1 MSQIRIARRYA
12 NALIGIAQEKK
23 ELVRVGEDFRLIQ
36 DLTKESRDFQL
47 FLKSPVIS
55 KDRKVSIFKEMFG
68 NQIHAISLSFLEFLV
83 EKGREAVLPM
93 IISQFFAVMDENLG
107 IVSIDVCAAVDLSKH
122 QQAEIE
128 SRFARIARKKVRAT
142 YSVDKQLLGGFVVK
156 VGDTMFDG
164 SVKQQLRLLRERFAE
179 GGGSN

>member
-12 NALIGIAQEKK
+12 DALIGIALEKK
-23 ELVRVGEDFRLIQ
+23 ELLRVGEDFQMIQ

-55 KDRKVSIFKEMFG
+55 KEKKISIFEEMLG
-68 NQIHAISLSFLEFLV
+68 TRIHPIVLSFLRFLV
-83 EKGREAVLPM
+83 EKGREGILPA
-93 IISQFFAVMDENLG
+93 IITQFFAAMDESLG
-107 IVSIDVCAAVDLSKH
+107 IVSIDVRAAVDLTEH
-122 QQAEIE
+122 HQAEIE
-128 SRFARIARKKVRAT
+128 KRFEKIARKKVRAT
-142 YSVDKQLLGGFVVK
+142 YSLDKQLLGGFVVK

-179 GGGSN
+179 GVGSN